1 MAVITQAPAPT
12 AVAAPVLGAPVVG
25 APVVGAP
32 VVGAP
37 ATVHTAGVS
46 DRNVTGSPD
55 DARARSGT
63 RAPACAPGGG
73 GKETS

>member
-1 MAVITQAPAPT
+1 
-12 AVAAPVLGAPVVG
+12 VLGAPVVAG
-25 APVVGAP
+25 E
-32 VVGAP
+32 P
-37 ATVHTAGVS
+37 ATGEPETVHTAGVS

-55 DARARSGT
+55 DAQARSGT